1 MTAVLVFKS
10 CNSSNIIEQD
20 METGDDDGDEEGAV
34 SADRQPAPNKTAP
47 KKGGASKDS
56 SSAQGGISIGNN
68 LA

>member
-1 MTAVLVFKS
+1 
-10 CNSSNIIEQD
+10 

-47 KKGGASKDS
+47 KKGGTASSS
-56 SSAQGGISIGNN
+56 SSAQGGISIRNN